1 MPKVLRV
8 RVLSEE
14 ESREVERL
22 VHART
27 ESARLVE
34 RARIVWASHHGEH
47 VPAIAARLRLTE
59 TTVRLWIK
67 RFTAQ
72 GLDGFKDEARSGRPA
87 TYTPEQVGEVLA
99 VALSKP
105 TSLGLPFGSWTLDRL
120 EVYLN
125 EEKGLPIKRSRID
138 ELLITEG
145 LRWRTQE
152 TWFGERAGREATV
165 LPDAPREE
173 KPVDPDFAVKRGRL
187 QPSIPYLQTRA

>member
-1 MPKVLRV
+1 VPKVLRV
-8 RVLSEE
+8 RALSEE

-27 ESARLVE
+27 EPARLVE
-34 RARIVWASHHGEH
+34 RARIVWASHHGDH
-47 VPAIAARLRLTE
+47 VPAIARQLHLTE

-67 RFTAQ
+67 RFSAR
-72 GLDGFKDEARSGRPA
+72 GVEGFKDEGRSGRPA
-87 TYTPEQVGEVLA
+87 TYSPAQVGEVLA
-99 VALSKP
+99 AALSKP
-105 TSLGLPFGSWTLDRL
+105 GTLGLPFGSWTLDRL

-165 LPDAPREE
+165 LSDALRVE
-173 KPVDPDFAVKRGRL
+173 KPVDPDFAAKRGRL
-187 QPSIPYLQTRA
+187 RPSIPCLQTPV